1 MKNDMTKSLSS
12 WGDLNDSESIG
23 VTGKDGMGSG
33 TGLTTQFCLKQD
45 IFQKSLEEKKEM
57 LELILRW
64 LR

>member
-1 MKNDMTKSLSS
+1 
-12 WGDLNDSESIG
+12 

-57 LELILRW
+57 LELMFR
-64 LR
+64 